1 MKRLLWIMGV
11 IAIALSIG
19 ACSNAVDS
27 VKAVEEPDNPDNPD
41 NPVEPVDGLN
51 LATLNSLEDIVFS
64 RRKNISVKLG
74 LAGATSFSIKS
85 GGSLPSGLSMDSDGL
100 ITGTANAVPTDAT
113 ASFTV
118 VADTGT
124 ETPLTWKVKAEQ
136 TQRITTYIR
145 EWRAPNAGYSTDN
158 TTTLQVVAIGG
169 GGGGGGTIQGTYGGG
184 GGAGQFKEQAI
195 QVTPGEVIAITPGG
209 GGAGAVGGNTG
220 GMGGTTIFGSYLT
233 ALGGGPGRGRNGT
246 PPSLEV
252 GQHHG
257 GGIGGQEGGAG
268 WGAAGASNMIPGKI
282 SSFDYGGIKIAGSA
296 GGPGGRDVMNYKPEP
311 IYKGSYIA
319 NKAPIAG
326 VNGLGGGGAGGPVG
340 ISAPGANGSVY
351 VNY

>member
-27 VKAVEEPDNPDNPD
+27 VKAVEDPDNPDN
-41 NPVEPVDGLN
+41 PVDGLN
-51 LATLNSLEDIVFS
+51 LATLNSLDDIVFS

-100 ITGTANAVPTDAT
+100 ITGTANTVPTDAT

-136 TQRITTYIR
+136 TQRFLSSIHWT
-145 EWRAPNAGYSTDN
+145 APNAGYSTDN
-158 TTTLQVVAIGG
+158 TSTLQVLAIGG
-169 GGGGGGTIQGTYGGG
+169 GGGGGATIQGIYGGG
-184 GGAGQFKEQAI
+184 GGGGQFREQAI
-195 QVTPGEVIAITPGG
+195 QVTPGEVIAITPGS
-209 GGAGAVGGNTG
+209 GGASAASGGSG
-220 GMGGTTIFGSYLT
+220 GMGGTTTFGSYLT
-233 ALGGGPGRGRNGT
+233 ALGGGGGRGWNGGT
-246 PPSLEV
+246 PPPLEGRNAGGTTSNAASGGNDGV
-252 GQHHG
+252 GDSG
-257 GGIGGQEGGAG
+257 SGRIRGKSSSSNYAG
-268 WGAAGASNMIPGKI
+268 V
-282 SSFDYGGIKIAGSA
+282 KIAGGA
-296 GGPGGRDVMNYKPEP
+296 GGPGGRDVTSYNPSDLSDFN
-311 IYKGSYIA
+311 GSYI
-319 NKAPIAG
+319 NNGAPVSGASG
-326 VNGLGGGGAGGPVG
+326 FGAGGAGGPVG
-340 ISAPGANGSVY
+340 FSAGGANGSVY